1 MDDRSSAPHG
11 HPGAQVPSL
20 CCCYPLG
27 RRLWQKLRASIVSA
41 LRPPGRRR
49 QGGEAHRASK
59 LIPLAVPSCKGC
71 WEMSSVA
78 GQPRDQLMLTSI
90 KERRRPTGPGP
101 SHTHQATHWPACHS
115 RRGRAAHVRGA
126 PAVYTTAG
134 GEHRAGGPTAR
145 LLQKATSPKAAN
157 NQPTRQQEEQ
167 MRQMR
172 WQSSMFAQRNTM
184 ESQVGPPRWSSG

>member
-1 MDDRSSAPHG
+1 MDDRSSAPRG

-27 RRLWQKLRASIVSA
+27 RRLWQKLRTSIVSA

-71 WEMSSVA
+71 WEMSYVA
-78 GQPRDQLMLTSI
+78 GQPRDQLMLASI

-101 SHTHQATHWPACHS
+101 ATPTRPLTGQPATAEGAE
-115 RRGRAAHVRGA
+115 RPTYGA
-126 PAVYTTAG
+126 PLQCTPRPEESTVLEDPQPVSYK
-134 GEHRAGGPTAR
+134 RPR
-145 LLQKATSPKAAN
+145 LQRRLITNLQDSKKSK
-157 NQPTRQQEEQ
+157 
-167 MRQMR
+167 
-172 WQSSMFAQRNTM
+172 
-184 ESQVGPPRWSSG
+184 